1 MTNVNKMRLQLKK
14 INGSKPTSSIKN
26 VQCKISVSEKYPNLD
41 LSIFTIEQICQQAC
55 AGNKDFIIEL
65 IRRAETQEME
75 GDYIMANEL
84 YKKFTKGFIS

>member
-1 MTNVNKMRLQLKK
+1 MTNVNKMRIQLEK
-14 INGSKPTSSIKN
+14 INGSQTKSEINN
-26 VQCKISVSEKYPNLD
+26 VHCKISVNDKFPSLD
-41 LSIFTIEQICQQAC
+41 LSIFTVEQICQQAC

-65 IRRAETQEME
+65 IRRAEEQEIE